1 MGIPAIDGPPEGIGG
16 GGPGGGACIWFL
28 GEIIT
33 AELVDDD
40 GTSGGNIRF
49 PVRSTLMGDTVAAE
63 FRGLTCVE
71 LCAELRPEGPCCTA
85 AGDGPLVSRS
95 GVVAELDGLVG
106 FAELADGGGGGAVA
120 VAMLFNAMSL
130 ALTANR

>member
-1 MGIPAIDGPPEGIGG
+1 MGIPAIDGPPEGIG

-71 LCAELRPEGPCCTA
+71 LCAELRPEGPC
-85 AGDGPLVSRS
+85 
-95 GVVAELDGLVG
+95 
-106 FAELADGGGGGAVA
+106 
-120 VAMLFNAMSL
+120 
-130 ALTANR
+130 